1 MRFVT
6 HCPSCG
12 TSFKVVA
19 DQLRI
24 AQGWVRCGQCQAV
37 YKAVD
42 TLMPAASDAPQEDA
56 APTTALPTADAA
68 PAPSA
73 AAPDARPAEQPA
85 PVEAPQPA
93 EPATNAAWS
102 GAPDPQEVARQH
114 QSTLARIAAVIAA
127 KKALVAQAAAES
139 EEPGE
144 PPAQAAAASDE
155 AEQDV
160 PVAPTAQALPIEPPP
175 PVADATPPP
184 PSDDHAASVPAVDA
198 STDTQTNEQAA
209 APSATVAAALLS
221 LPELP
226 AQTSGL
232 VTLLPD
238 GAWQF
243 SPLVEAPPPQP
254 EARTAPAAAPLV
266 EPAAAAAPELSAA
279 SGPAALPKRSSRSEA
294 ERRARHERRAR
305 RAAEKAAALAG
316 TALSKEELS
325 QQAREALA
333 ARSLPSQE
341 PLAPPDAA
349 TAPAADAASAVA
361 ADLSFVRAAQRRAFW
376 QRPSVRS
383 ALVLTLVLGLV
394 TLAGQWLFYQRAAMY
409 AQVPLARVVLDPL
422 CKTLRCSL
430 PPWKNI
436 DAVGID
442 SSSFH
447 QLSDRVYR
455 LNVSVRNTSPHPVA
469 MPALEVILLND
480 DEQVVVR
487 RVVAND
493 AALPA
498 PPVLTPRGEW
508 NGSVLLQ
515 VRLPPEA
522 GRQSIAGYRVA
533 VFYP

>member
-56 APTTALPTADAA
+56 APTTTTPPPSPDAA
-68 PAPSA
+68 QAPSA
-73 AAPDARPAEQPA
+73 AVPDALPDVPPA
-85 PVEAPQPA
+85 PVQTLHAD
-93 EPATNAAWS
+93 PATGTAWP

-127 KKALVAQAAAES
+127 KKALVAKAAAVPQ
-139 EEPGE
+139 EPDE
-144 PPAQAAAASDE
+144 TPAQAADAPGDVGQE
-155 AEQDV
+155 A
-160 PVAPTAQALPIEPPP
+160 PVAHTAPAPLPAE
-175 PVADATPPP
+175 ADETPPP
-184 PSDDHAASVPAVDA
+184 PPQEDGHITSVQAVH
-198 STDTQTNEQAA
+198 EQAA
-209 APSATVAAALLS
+209 DAPSDVFAAWPPV

-243 SPLVEAPPPQP
+243 SPLVEAPAPQP
-254 EARTAPAAAPLV
+254 EASTVPLLEPTTPAPPV
-266 EPAAAAAPELSAA
+266 LSAA
-279 SGPAALPKRSSRSEA
+279 LGQTATPKRSSRSEA

-305 RAAEKAAALAG
+305 RAAEKAAALAA

-325 QQAREALA
+325 QQALEAVAA
-333 ARSLPSQE
+333 ARSVPSQE
-341 PLAPPDAA
+341 QQQTSPDAGA
-349 TAPAADAASAVA
+349 DPAVDAGSAAA

-376 QRPSVRS
+376 QRPGVRS
-383 ALVLTLVLGLV
+383 ALLLALAFGVV
-394 TLAGQWLFYQRAAMY
+394 TLAGQWLFHQRASIY
-409 AQVPLARVVLDPL
+409 AQVPLARVVLEPL

-442 SSSFH
+442 SSSFQ
-447 QLSDRVYR
+447 QLSERVYR
-455 LNVSVRNTSPHPVA
+455 LNVSVRNTSIHPVA

-480 DEQVVVR
+480 DEQIVVR

-508 NGSVLLQ
+508 NGSVLLH